1 MKQSTHL
8 LPYVVSLTVFQLILF
23 PPRNRKVPLLYLT
36 TFAVVF
42 LGVKRYG
49 LQICLNGLS
58 DFVLMLFLIF
68 ILSVYSSLY
77 CFNIPLKQY
86 PTEILLPWCSIPCI
100 SRKLLQYT
108 PEALDFS
115 IFLVRFHQILQIV
128 HHRFDIFL
136 KVNGSV
142 YIASRKYRFC

>member
-23 PPRNRKVPLLYLT
+23 PPRNRKGPLLYLT
-36 TFAVVF
+36 TLAVIF
-42 LGVKRYG
+42 FGVNRYG
-49 LQICLNGLS
+49 LQICLNGWS

-68 ILSVYSSLY
+68 ILSVFSPLY

-86 PTEILLPWCSIPCI
+86 PTELLLSYRSMPCI
-100 SRKLLQYT
+100 SRKLLQYI

-115 IFLVRFHQILQIV
+115 IFLVRFH
-128 HHRFDIFL
+128 
-136 KVNGSV
+136 
-142 YIASRKYRFC
+142 

>member
-8 LPYVVSLTVFQLILF
+8 HPYVVSLTVFQLILF
-23 PPRNRKVPLLYLT
+23 PPRNRKGPLLYLT

-58 DFVLMLFLIF
+58 DFVFMLFLIF
-68 ILSVYSSLY
+68 IVSVYSPLY
-77 CFNIPLKQY
+77 CFNIPLKKY
-86 PTEILLPWCSIPCI
+86 PTEPLLSWRNMLCI

-115 IFLVRFHQILQIV
+115 IFLVRFH
-128 HHRFDIFL
+128 
-136 KVNGSV
+136 
-142 YIASRKYRFC
+142 